1 MRYKL
6 CLFDFDYTLV
16 DTSKPIVESFR
27 YTFSK
32 LNIDNFDSEE
42 ARKTIGMTLYDAFCH
57 LTNIYNDEKFIQ
69 ECVEVYSVKSY
80 EITAKNTVLFDDT
93 IETLKELRDRGLK
106 IGIVSTR
113 NGNRIK
119 EILQYLNCLNYID
132 YIIGAEDVYNHKPDP
147 QGIFKAI
154 DYFNIDKNKVIYIG
168 DSYIDAKAAE
178 NAKVDFIGVTSGTT
192 SQKDFEEYKSIK
204 IVDKI
209 SKILDI
215 I

>member
-132 YIIGAEDVYNHKPDP
+132 YIIGAEDVSNHKPDP

-168 DSYIDAKAAE
+168 DR
-178 NAKVDFIGVTSGTT
+178 
-192 SQKDFEEYKSIK
+192 KS
-204 IVDKI
+204 VV
-209 SKILDI
+209 
-215 I
+215 